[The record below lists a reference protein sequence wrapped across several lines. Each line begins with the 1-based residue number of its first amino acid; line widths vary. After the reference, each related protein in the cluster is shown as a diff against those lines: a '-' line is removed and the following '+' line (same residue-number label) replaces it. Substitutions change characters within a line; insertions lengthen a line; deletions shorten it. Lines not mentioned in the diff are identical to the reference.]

1 MDMVDKDIVQIK
13 KDLDSLTTKLLRAY
27 HDSVTRY
34 TEGKMRN
41 AKDLEEQNNVNS
53 SLISLVEDNEK
64 KIQHLTDI
72 IESKDAV
79 ISTLEK
85 DIKTFSDDIVELKKE
100 KSNSERHDMLK
111 AQATEIMAKSDEIDR
126 LNKLLSKKEKK
137 TNVEMVVKEE
147 IEKVDEVKEESVLD
161 TVQTESPVKES
172 VLDTVQTESPVKE
185 SHVSVDDETES
196 LSDKEPS
203 DSEEEELSIIKYR
216 KKEYYIDTSDPPNV
230 YEILEDDEMGDKIGT
245 WQETQ
250 GKNGKMKHVVVRD

>member
-1 MDMVDKDIVQIK
+1 MEDHEKQISELNNTIELRDSNIVTLQTELGDLRSEMVEV
-13 KDLDSLTTKLLRAY
+13 
-27 HDSVTRY
+27 
-34 TEGKMRN
+34 
-41 AKDLEEQNNVNS
+41 
-53 SLISLVEDNEK
+53 
-64 KIQHLTDI
+64 
-72 IESKDAV
+72 
-79 ISTLEK
+79 
-85 DIKTFSDDIVELKKE
+85 KKE

-111 AQATEIMAKSDEIDR
+111 AQANEIMAKSEEIDR
-126 LNKLLSKKEKK
+126 LNKLLSKKDKK

-147 IEKVDEVKEESVLD
+147 IEIVDEVKEESILD
-161 TVQTESPVKES
+161 TVQTESP
-172 VLDTVQTESPVKE
+172 DKE
-185 SHVSVDDETES
+185 SHVSVDEVTES

>member
-13 KDLDSLTTKLLRAY
+13 SDLNSLTTKILKAY
-27 HDSVTRY
+27 QDSVTRY
-34 TEGKMRN
+34 TEERIKNG
-41 AKDLEEQNNVNS
+41 KDLEEQNNVNS
-53 SLISLVEDNEK
+53 SLVELVEDHEK
-64 KIQHLTDI
+64 QISELNNT
-72 IESKDAV
+72 IELRDSNIV
-79 ISTLEK
+79 TLQTELG
-85 DIKTFSDDIVELKKE
+85 DLRSEMVEVKKE

-111 AQATEIMAKSDEIDR
+111 AQANEIMAKSEEIDR
-126 LNKLLSKKEKK
+126 LNKLLSKKDKK

-147 IEKVDEVKEESVLD
+147 IEIVDEVKEESILD
-161 TVQTESPVKES
+161 TVQTESP
-172 VLDTVQTESPVKE
+172 DKE
-185 SHVSVDDETES
+185 SHVSVDEVTES

-216 KKEYYIDTSDPPNV
+216 KKEYYIDTSEPPNV

>member
-216 KKEYYIDTSDPPNV
+216 KKEYYIDTSEPPNV

>member
-13 KDLDSLTTKLLRAY
+13 NDLDSLTTKLLRAY
-27 HDSVTRY
+27 HDSVTGY

-126 LNKLLSKKEKK
+126 LNKLLSKRDKK

-147 IEKVDEVKEESVLD
+147 IEKVDEVKVESVLD
-161 TVQTESPVKES
+161 TVQTESPVK
-172 VLDTVQTESPVKE
+172 TE